1 MRIQQVLNKQ
11 RKPPLHPLL
20 RKEGKWGGQIF
31 INLPLLIENLL
42 NINKNCSNIRAKLY
56 LNWPLSAVKVNFT
69 FIGTTLHTTLI
80 TQITI

>member
-11 RKPPLHPLL
+11 SKPPLNPLL

-42 NINKNCSNIRAKLY
+42 YSHSIPDIINRVFY
-56 LNWPLSAVKVNFT
+56 HLN
-69 FIGTTLHTTLI
+69 
-80 TQITI
+80 